1 MNNTPKN
8 RQQWMLEE
16 LKKSPLLSFG
26 EMFSK
31 YSAKFSKT
39 EKTTFDKDWKQAQK
53 QLQEWQKTI
62 NEEVSKQLISTEVE
76 ERKKDLF
83 AKMDALKILADIA
96 RGKGM
101 RIDGEKFIPSYR
113 ERISAIAQLSKM
125 EGWDAPVKQ
134 EVTGKDGK
142 DLQPFQVTGIII
154 K

>member
-8 RQQWMLEE
+8 RQQWILEE

-31 YSAKFSKT
+31 YSANFSKT
-39 EKTTFDKDWKQAQK
+39 EKTFSKDWKQAQK
-53 QLQEWQKTI
+53 QLQEWQKSI
-62 NEEVSKQLISTEVE
+62 NEEVAKQMVSAEVE

-83 AKMDALKILADIA
+83 VKMDALKILADIA

-101 RIDGEKFIPSYR
+101 KIDGEKFIPSYR

-125 EGWDAPVKQ
+125 EGWEAPIKQ
-134 EVTGKDGK
+134 EVKGD
-142 DLQPFQVTGIII
+142 FNVTEVKIVWEGEPDE
-154 K
+154 

>member
-1 MNNTPKN
+1 MNNTPKH
-8 RQQWMLEE
+8 RQQWILEE
-16 LKKSPLLSFG
+16 LKKSPLLSYG
-26 EMFSK
+26 AIWGK
-31 YSAKFSKT
+31 YGATWGKGQ
-39 EKTTFDKDWKQAQK
+39 TTFDKDWKQAQK
-53 QLQEWQKTI
+53 ELKDWQKTI
-62 NEEVSKQLISTEVE
+62 NEEVAKQVISAEVE
-76 ERKKDLF
+76 ERKKDL
-83 AKMDALKILADIA
+83 DALKILADIA

-101 RIDGEKFIPSYR
+101 RVDGKKFIPSYR

>member
-1 MNNTPKN
+1 MNNTPQY
-8 RQQWMLEE
+8 RQQWILEE
-16 LKKSPLLSFG
+16 LKKSPLLSYG
-26 EMFSK
+26 EMWGK
-31 YSAKFSKT
+31 YEVKWGKG
-39 EKTTFDKDWKQAQK
+39 KTTFDKDWKQAQK
-53 QLQEWQKTI
+53 QLQEWQNSI
-62 NEEVSKQLISTEVE
+62 NAEVAKQVVSAEVE
-76 ERKKDLF
+76 ERKKYLF

>member
-1 MNNTPKN
+1 MNNTPKH

-31 YSAKFSKT
+31 YSVKFSKT
-39 EKTTFDKDWKQAQK
+39 EKTFSKDWKQAQK

-62 NEEVSKQLISTEVE
+62 NEEVSKQMIGAEVE

-96 RGKGM
+96 RGKGV

-125 EGWDAPVKQ
+125 EGRS
-134 EVTGKDGK
+134 G
-142 DLQPFQVTGIII
+142 
-154 K
+154 

>member
-1 MNNTPKN
+1 MNNTPQY
-8 RQQWMLEE
+8 RQQWILEE
-16 LKKSPLLSFG
+16 LKKSPLLSYG
-26 EMFSK
+26 EMWGK
-31 YSAKFSKT
+31 YEVKWGKG
-39 EKTTFDKDWKQAQK
+39 KTTFDKDWKQAQK
-53 QLQEWQKTI
+53 QLQEWQNSI
-62 NEEVSKQLISTEVE
+62 NAEVAKQVVNAEVE
-76 ERKKDLF
+76 ARKKDLF

>member
-1 MNNTPKN
+1 MNNTPKH

-31 YSAKFSKT
+31 YSVKFSKT
-39 EKTTFDKDWKQAQK
+39 EKTFSKDWKQAQK

-62 NEEVSKQLISTEVE
+62 NEEVSKQKIGAEVE

-96 RGKGM
+96 RGKGV

-134 EVTGKDGK
+134 ELTGKDGK

>member
-1 MNNTPKN
+1 MNNTPQY
-8 RQQWMLEE
+8 RQQWILEE
-16 LKKSPLLSFG
+16 LKKSPLLSYG
-26 EMFSK
+26 DTCQLYVSK
-31 YSAKFSKT
+31 WHKS
-39 EKTTFDKDWKQAQK
+39 ERTFARDWEGAQK
-53 QLQEWQKTI
+53 QLQEWQNSI
-62 NEEVSKQLISTEVE
+62 NAEVAKQVVSAEVE

>member
-1 MNNTPKN
+1 MNNTPKH

-31 YSAKFSKT
+31 YSVKFSKT
-39 EKTTFDKDWKQAQK
+39 EKTFSKDWKQAQK

-62 NEEVSKQLISTEVE
+62 NEEVSKQMVSAEVE

-134 EVTGKDGK
+134 ELTGKDGK

>member
-1 MNNTPKN
+1 MNNIPKH
-8 RQQWMLEE
+8 RQQWILEE

-39 EKTTFDKDWKQAQK
+39 EKTFSKDWKQAQK
-53 QLQEWQKTI
+53 QLQEWQKSI
-62 NEEVSKQLISTEVE
+62 NEEVAKQVISAEVE

-101 RIDGEKFIPSYR
+101 RVDGEKFIPSYR

-134 EVTGKDGK
+134 EVKGD
-142 DLQPFQVTGIII
+142 FNVTEVKIVWEGEPDE
-154 K
+154 

>member
-1 MNNTPKN
+1 MNNTPKH

-31 YSAKFSKT
+31 YSVKFSKT
-39 EKTTFDKDWKQAQK
+39 EKTFSKDWKQAQK
-53 QLQEWQKTI
+53 EFKEWQKTI
-62 NEEVSKQLISTEVE
+62 NEEVSKQMIGAEVE

-96 RGKGM
+96 RGKGV

-134 EVTGKDGK
+134 ELTGKDGK

>member
-1 MNNTPKN
+1 MNNTPQY
-8 RQQWMLEE
+8 RQQWILEE

-31 YSAKFSKT
+31 YSVNFSKT
-39 EKTTFDKDWKQAQK
+39 EKTFSKDWKQAQK
-53 QLQEWQKTI
+53 ELKAWQKTI
-62 NEEVSKQLISTEVE
+62 NEEVTKQVVSAEVE

-96 RGKGM
+96 KGKGM

>member
-1 MNNTPKN
+1 MK
-8 RQQWMLEE
+8 
-16 LKKSPLLSFG
+16 
-26 EMFSK
+26 
-31 YSAKFSKT
+31 
-39 EKTTFDKDWKQAQK
+39 
-53 QLQEWQKTI
+53 KTI
-62 NEEVSKQLISTEVE
+62 NEEVAKQVISAEVE

>member
-1 MNNTPKN
+1 MNNTPQY
-8 RQQWMLEE
+8 RQQWILEE
-16 LKKSPLLSFG
+16 LKKSPLLSYR
-26 EMFSK
+26 EMWGK
-31 YSAKFSKT
+31 YEVKWGKG
-39 EKTTFDKDWKQAQK
+39 KTTFDKDWKQAQK
-53 QLQEWQKTI
+53 QLQEWQNSI
-62 NEEVSKQLISTEVE
+62 NAEVAKQVISAEVE

>member
-26 EMFSK
+26 KMFSK

-39 EKTTFDKDWKQAQK
+39 EKTFSKDWKQAQK
-53 QLQEWQKTI
+53 EFKEWQKTI
-62 NEEVSKQLISTEVE
+62 NEEVSKQLISAEVE

>member
-1 MNNTPKN
+1 MNNTPKH

-16 LKKSPLLSFG
+16 RKKSPLLSFG

-31 YSAKFSKT
+31 YSVKFSKT
-39 EKTTFDKDWKQAQK
+39 EKTFSKDWKQAQK

-62 NEEVSKQLISTEVE
+62 NEEVSKQMIGAEVE

-96 RGKGM
+96 RGKGV

-134 EVTGKDGK
+134 ELTGKDGK